1 MDWVTSSQKPFIYY
15 IIYDTVTNFSF
26 TEPITSKAGLISASG
41 LFVSTLVEIIA
52 I

>member
-1 MDWVTSSQKPFIYY
+1 MDWVTRSLKPFIYY
-15 IIYDTVTNFSF
+15 IIYITVTNFSF
-26 TEPITSKAGLISASG
+26 IEPKTSKAGLISASG